1 MSVELGEGMPVSN
14 SITTS
19 EAFQREALRSERIRI
34 VGILSV
40 LGALLL
46 LVLGRTLLLG
56 SAEAVRLLPK
66 AIGLLGL
73 MAAYE
78 AGMLLVVRRSAAS
91 DRPVPLWCRP
101 ATVRCCFTGPIP
113 TTWRAS
119 RPTACPSG

>member
-1 MSVELGEGMPVSN
+1 MLVELGEGMPVSN

-56 SAEAVRLLPK
+56 SAP
-66 AIGLLGL
+66 
-73 MAAYE
+73 
-78 AGMLLVVRRSAAS
+78 
-91 DRPVPLWCRP
+91 
-101 ATVRCCFTGPIP
+101 
-113 TTWRAS
+113 
-119 RPTACPSG
+119 